1 MMEGRT
7 QAVALEEGGMK
18 MEPTRR
24 PWYVE
29 FFGEDYL
36 RLYKPVLTPERTALE
51 VALVVERLGLP
62 PGSKILDLCCG
73 HGRHAVPLADLG
85 YHVTGLDLSRVFLDR
100 ARAAAQQA
108 GVSVRWVHSDMRDI
122 PFENEFD
129 AVINLFSAFAYLEN
143 QAEDQKVLAQV
154 HKALK
159 PDGRFLI
166 EIIHRESLM
175 RRLLPF
181 GIMRHDDGLLE
192 LEERRFN
199 LLTSRMEVHVTM
211 IEPSGGRTEYNHA
224 MRIYTLTEL
233 AGMVEAAGLRL
244 EAYYGGLDGSELT
257 LDSRR
262 MVLMARKPAD

>member
-1 MMEGRT
+1 
-7 QAVALEEGGMK
+7 

-199 LLTSRMEVHVTM
+199 LLTSSMEVHVTM

-257 LDSRR
+257 IDSRR